1 MKDICSGDLGYF
13 DKDGFLF
20 IMGRRSDLL
29 KYNINI
35 SASALESIISE
46 IPDVRFVCVVGVY
59 REDIGKDWIYAFVV
73 KNSNSDLTEKYV
85 EDYVSERVDP
95 NKKIRGG
102 VHFVDSFPMTTT
114 GKIRKGDVRNWAQE
128 ILVNTCSKLN

>member
-20 IMGRRSDLL
+20 IMDRKSDLL
-29 KYNINI
+29 KYNMNI

-46 IPDVRFVCVVGVY
+46 IADVRFVCVVGVY
-59 REDIGKDWIYAFVV
+59 REDIGKDWIFAFVV

-85 EDYVSERVDP
+85 ENYVSEKVEPSKR
-95 NKKIRGG
+95 IRGG
-102 VHFVDSFPMTTT
+102 VHFVDSFPMTAS
-114 GKIRKGDVRNWAQE
+114 GKIRKIEVRNWAQE
-128 ILVNTCSKLN
+128 MYEKSKSL